1 MTVDLPRLAS
11 WLRCPVC
18 SADLEP
24 VDRLTLGC
32 ANGHRHDVNKR
43 GYVSLLR
50 GGTKHL
56 GDTAEML
63 DARDLV
69 LEGGAYSPIADAV
82 ARAVADTL
90 GRTVTAADG
99 QSAGYAI
106 DGSVADAIDGTVG
119 RASDNADDEAAG
131 QADGDVIDGA
141 VADATVATVGAP
153 RPASGTGHRVLD
165 AGAGTG
171 YYLRAAL
178 TASPGAV
185 GLATDL
191 SPQAVA
197 RAVRASDRIDGLVAD
212 TWRPLPVRSGVVDAV
227 LDVFAPRNL
236 PEFHR
241 VLRPGGSLVVVVPRP
256 DHLGSLRAAGTML
269 DIPSDKAENVL
280 TTAEPLYALQT
291 RETVEYDL
299 ALTDALGAALAA
311 MGPSARHAA
320 AGAPAAVGSTR
331 VAVDVLRLTRR

>member
-1 MTVDLPRLAS
+1 MSADPSRLAA

-18 SADLEP
+18 EADLEP

-32 ANGHRHDVNKR
+32 VNGHRHDVNKR
-43 GYVSLLR
+43 GYVSLLG

-69 LEGGAYSPIADAV
+69 LEGGAYSPIVDAV
-82 ARAVADTL
+82 AASAV
-90 GRTVTAADG
+90 
-99 QSAGYAI
+99 
-106 DGSVADAIDGTVG
+106 GT
-119 RASDNADDEAAG
+119 
-131 QADGDVIDGA
+131 
-141 VADATVATVGAP
+141 
-153 RPASGTGHRVLD
+153 RVLD

-171 YYLRAAL
+171 HYLRAAL
-178 TASPGAV
+178 SALPDAL
-185 GLATDL
+185 GLAMDL

-197 RAVRASDRIDGLVAD
+197 HAVRSSDRVDGLVAD
-212 TWRPLPVRSGVVDAV
+212 TWRPLPVRSDTADTV

-241 VLRPGGSLVVVVPRP
+241 VLRSGGTLVVVVPRA

-269 DIPSDKAENVL
+269 DIPSDKADDVI
-280 TTAEPLYALQT
+280 TTAEPLYALLA
-291 RETVEYDL
+291 REPISYDL
-299 ALTDALGAALAA
+299 ALTPSLREALAG

-320 AGAPAAVGSTR
+320 AGAAVPSDVDATR
-331 VAVDVLRLTRR
+331 VSVDVVRFTRR

>member
-11 WLRCPVC
+11 WLSCPVC

-43 GYVSLLR
+43 GYVSLLG

-82 ARAVADTL
+82 ARAVAGTL
-90 GRTVTAADG
+90 GRTVGDANG
-99 QSAGYAI
+99 QSDGHAIGGHAI
-106 DGSVADAIDGTVG
+106 DEVDGPAG
-119 RASDNADDEAAG
+119 RAAGNADD
-131 QADGDVIDGA
+131 GA
-141 VADATVATVGAP
+141 PADAAIGTVDAR
-153 RPASGTGHRVLD
+153 RPTSGTGSRVLD

-178 TASPGAV
+178 GASPGTV
-185 GLATDL
+185 GVAMDL

-197 RAVRASDRIDGLVAD
+197 RAVRASDRVDGLVAD
-212 TWRPLPVRSGVVDAV
+212 TWRPLPVRSGIVDAV

-269 DIPSDKAENVL
+269 DIPSDKAEDVV
-280 TTAEPLYALQT
+280 TAAEPLYALQT
-291 RETVEYDL
+291 REAVEYDL
-299 ALTDALGAALAA
+299 ALTDALRAALAG
-311 MGPSARHAA
+311 MGPSARHTLE
-320 AGAPAAVGSTR
+320 GGPAPVDTTR